1 MRAAIVVQDAK
12 GKRLEVQDVPRP
24 TPGPSEVLVQV
35 RAAGANRADLS
46 MNVGHFRGA
55 GAALTAPVAGLEF
68 AGDVVETGADVVGVN
83 AGDRVMAMG
92 QGAFAEYARI
102 DHRLLIPVPETFSW
116 QQAATAPVAFMT
128 MHDAVVTNG
137 RLRAGESVL
146 VQGVTSGVGLAAFQI
161 AKVKGARPVMG
172 TSTSDTKLAALKAQG
187 LDIGINGKSDD
198 VVARVNQATGGKG
211 ADLVIDMIGGPV
223 INQNM
228 QAAAVKGRIVD
239 VGRMGGLKGEIDL
252 DLHSLKRIHFIGVTF
267 RTRTIE
273 EIQTIIRLM
282 VDDIWPDVD
291 KGKIRLPIDR
301 VFPLENIAD
310 AYAHMRANAHL
321 GKIVITVA

>member
-1 MRAAIVVQDAK
+1 MRAAIVVQDATS
-12 GKRLEVQDVPRP
+12 KRLEVRDVPRP
-24 TPGPSEVLVQV
+24 VPGASEVLVRV

-55 GAALTAPVAGLEF
+55 GATLTAPVAGLEF
-68 AGDVVETGADVVGVN
+68 AGEVVETGNDVAGVK

-92 QGAFAEYARI
+92 QGAFAQYAKI
-102 DHRLLIPVPETFSW
+102 DHRLLIPVPKSFSW

-161 AKVKGARPVMG
+161 AQVKGAQPVMG
-172 TSTSDTKLAALKAQG
+172 TSTSAAKLAALQAQG
-187 LDIGINGKSDD
+187 LDVGINTQSED
-198 VVARVNQATGGKG
+198 VVARVSKATAGKG

-228 QAAAVKGRIVD
+228 QAAAVRGRIID

-252 DLHSLKRIHFIGVTF
+252 DLHSLKRISFIGVTF
-267 RTRTIE
+267 RTRTVD

-291 KGKIRLPIDR
+291 KGRIRLPIDR
-301 VFPLENIAD
+301 VFALDDIAD
-310 AYAHMRANAHL
+310 AYAHMRGNAHL
-321 GKIVITVA
+321 GKIVIEMP